1 MKKLYL
7 IPLSHIICV
16 SALQTQ
22 ENNKVND
29 EFTEV
34 FEGEVGEDDVI
45 NNTGQYKFVWNLFL
59 KKPFM
64 PNPAVASG
72 VAN

>member
-7 IPLSHIICV
+7 IPLSHIIFV
-16 SALQTQ
+16 SALQTH
-22 ENNKVND
+22 ENNKVDD

-34 FEGEVGEDDVI
+34 FEGEVGADDVI
-45 NNTGQYKFVWNLFL
+45 NDTGQYKFVWNLFL

-64 PNPAVASG
+64 SNPAVASG